1 MNVPFHMIRVRG
13 IASSKPLHASPS
25 SSRSSVDDE
34 RHDRIHMLA
43 SPSSSSSLIN
53 NDDAG
58 ANETR
63 AHTIRVFA
71 QVEGLEKQAIATH
84 GARDEA
90 RDEAFFNREDACAS
104 ACAYAC
110 ERATTSAGAEDAY
123 DLCNA
128 ACEDACVRPDA
139 MGKFEITLRR
149 GCEVTRV
156 FEEALL
162 ERSRAERERDGGTLG
177 RAKTTV
183 EVSVARRRRRR

>member
-90 RDEAFFNREDACAS
+90 RDETFFN
-104 ACAYAC
+104 
-110 ERATTSAGAEDAY
+110 
-123 DLCNA
+123 
-128 ACEDACVRPDA
+128 
-139 MGKFEITLRR
+139 
-149 GCEVTRV
+149 
-156 FEEALL
+156 
-162 ERSRAERERDGGTLG
+162 
-177 RAKTTV
+177 
-183 EVSVARRRRRR
+183 